1 VSARLA
7 VLASGGGRSLENLAA
22 VIARGELAAEIAL
35 VLANAEDAGVLERAR
50 RLGLPWT
57 VVPHSAHADAQSFSA
72 AVFGEVEAR
81 AAEVVVLAGFLRKLE
96 LPERW
101 VGRVLNIHPSLL
113 PAFGGKGFWGERV
126 HRAVLERGAQFSGCT
141 VHYVTNEYDAGPIVL
156 QRCVPVQ
163 PDDTPETLAARVFEE
178 EKLALPEALRLHL
191 SGAVRL
197 ENGRVVR
204 QGAAAG
210 RRSS

>member
-7 VLASGGGRSLENLAA
+7 ILASGGGRSLENLAQ

-35 VLANAEDAGVLERAR
+35 VLANSEDALALERAR
-50 RLGLPWT
+50 RLGLAT
-57 VVPHSAHADAQSFSA
+57 AVVPHRAFAEPSAFSL
-72 AVFGEVEAR
+72 AVFSEVEGH
-81 AAEVVVLAGFLRKLE
+81 AADVVVLAGFLRKLE

-101 VGRVLNIHPSLL
+101 IGRVLNIHPSLL

-126 HRAVLERGAQFSGCT
+126 HRAVLERGVQFTGCT

-156 QRCVPVQ
+156 QRCVPVREG
-163 PDDTPETLAARVFEE
+163 DTPETLAARVFEE

-197 ENGRVVR
+197 EGGRVVR
-204 QGAAAG
+204 QRTDA
-210 RRSS
+210 RRGSS